1 MIIAL
6 SLYGAAEPLYAPIS
20 SYDDDDDGDDDTRRK
35 WAVFHKFKHDTLFFF
50 FFPLLCSDGLLISL

>member
-35 WAVFHKFKHDTLFFF
+35 
-50 FFPLLCSDGLLISL
+50 